1 MIDGKGTH
9 YNPEVPAAGEVL
21 ERRLVPRKMQ
31 KRQEHFVRVPWTW
44 IDQLRG
50 ADGQTYR
57 LALYL
62 LYLDWKGNGAPVK
75 LTSGALAVDG
85 VPRETKRRALA
96 DLERRGLVTV
106 EKLPRK
112 SPIVRLYKISV
123 GD

>member
-1 MIDGKGTH
+1 MVDSKGAH
-9 YNPEVPAAGEVL
+9 YNPEVAAVGEVL

-31 KRQEHFVRVPWTW
+31 RRQEHFVRVPWTW
-44 IDQLRG
+44 IDRLKG

-57 LALYL
+57 VALYL
-62 LYLDWKGNGAPVK
+62 LYMDWKGDGSPVK

-106 EKLPRK
+106 ERLPRK
-112 SPIVRLYKISV
+112 SPIVRLCKISA